1 MSYIFFSETFHF
13 LNLIN
18 IPFFIVGMIF
28 YLCIGFVFRYFVKT
42 KKIFYKVWGLMLA
55 LWVIC
60 EIIYP
65 IVFALDKVEFIE
77 IAGTCFQLAWILLW
91 ILVGSIVFHFG
102 CLLLHKRL
110 LN

>member
-18 IPFFIVGMIF
+18 IPYFIFGMIF
-28 YLCIGFVFRYFVKT
+28 YLCIGFNFRYFVKS

-65 IVFALDKVEFIE
+65 IIFARDILEFLE
-77 IAGTCFQLAWILLW
+77 IGSLCFQLAWILLW
-91 ILVGSIVFHFG
+91 ILVGSFAFHFV
-102 CLLLHKRL
+102 CLFLHKKP